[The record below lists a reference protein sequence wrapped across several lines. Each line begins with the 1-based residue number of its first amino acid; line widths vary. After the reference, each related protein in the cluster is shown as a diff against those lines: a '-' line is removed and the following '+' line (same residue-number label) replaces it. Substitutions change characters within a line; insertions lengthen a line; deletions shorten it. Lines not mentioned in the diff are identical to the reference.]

1 MAKKLNMGRI
11 FYSRLLAAVALLLLV
26 FTRPAI
32 TPEMAAHALFMNI
45 GLILIAVCVLGR
57 VFSTVFLGGHKNE
70 TVITYGPF
78 SVCRNPLYLFSLI
91 GVVGVCFLSA
101 RLTFIAVIPYVMYRL
116 YLALIA
122 REEKFLGQKFGPAYE
137 EYCAHTPRFWPK
149 FSLYQVPE
157 SMTVYPVYVRRAV
170 RDGLW
175 WFAAYPAIGLVYYLQ
190 HIGIFT
196 TQFLLP

>member
-11 FYSRLLAAVALLLLV
+11 FYSRLLAVAAVLLLV

-32 TPEMAAHALFMNI
+32 TPAMAVYPIFINI
-45 GLILIAVCVLGR
+45 GLLLVAVCVIGR
-57 VFSTVFLGGHKNE
+57 IFSTIFLGGHKNE

-101 RLTFIAVIPYVMYRL
+101 RLMFILVIPYVMYL
-116 YLALIA
+116 IYHALIR
-122 REEKFLGQKFGPAYE
+122 REEEFLGQQFGQTYSD
-137 EYCAHTPRFWPK
+137 YCARTPRFWPK

-175 WFAAYPAIGLVYYLQ
+175 WFAAYPAISLVHYLQ
-190 HIGIFT
+190 HTGIIT

>member
-32 TPEMAAHALFMNI
+32 TPEMAVYALFINI
-45 GLILIAVCVLGR
+45 GLVLIAIGVIGR
-57 VFSTVFLGGHKNE
+57 VFSTIFLGGHKNE

-78 SVCRNPLYLFSLI
+78 SVCRNPLYLFSQ
-91 GVVGVCFLSA
+91 
-101 RLTFIAVIPYVMYRL
+101 
-116 YLALIA
+116 
-122 REEKFLGQKFGPAYE
+122 REEEFLKQKFSHTYE
-137 EYCAHTPRFWPK
+137 EYCARTPRFWPK
-149 FSLYQVPE
+149 FSLYQMPE
-157 SMTVYPVYVRRAV
+157 VITVYPVFVGRAA

-175 WFAAYPAIGLVYYLQ
+175 WFAAYPAISFIYYLQ
-190 HIGIFT
+190 HAGIIT

>member
-32 TPEMAAHALFMNI
+32 TPEMAVYALFINI
-45 GLILIAVCVLGR
+45 GLVLIAIGVIGR
-57 VFSTVFLGGHKNE
+57 VFSTIFLGGHKNE

-78 SVCRNPLYLFSLI
+78 SVCRNPLYLFSLV

-101 RLTFIAVIPYVMYRL
+101 RLIYIFVIPYVMYRL
-116 YLALIA
+116 YTALIK
-122 REEKFLGQKFGPAYE
+122 REEEFLKQKFSHTYE
-137 EYCAHTPRFWPK
+137 EYCARTPRFWPK
-149 FSLYQVPE
+149 FSLYQMPE
-157 SMTVYPVYVRRAV
+157 VITVYPVFVGRAA

-175 WFAAYPAIGLVYYLQ
+175 WFAAYPAISFIYYLQ
-190 HIGIFT
+190 HAGIIT